1 MRFTTVVLC
10 FGILYCSPAV
20 AQDAFFFRGVF
31 SIVSKNQACVGR
43 NPVGDAGIIR
53 LSVAADGGASAFA
66 LYQPNIAQ
74 AFRLEGGLFNAS
86 YRRVQSLTTS
96 ARFASVRHSVLV
108 RFAQQRPT
116 AIGANTSFV
125 SFVGFIKGYGARAE
139 CVVAFRAALT
149 KNID

>member
-1 MRFTTVVLC
+1 MRFTIVGLC
-10 FGILYCSPAV
+10 LGMLYCSTAA
-20 AQDAFFFRGVF
+20 AQDAFFFRGVY

-53 LSVAADGGASAFA
+53 LSVAAGASTFA
-66 LYQPNIAQ
+66 LYHPNNAQ

-86 YRRVQSLTTS
+86 YRRVQSLTAS
-96 ARFASVRHSVLV
+96 ARFAPVRHPVLV
-108 RFAQQRPT
+108 RFTQQRPT
-116 AIGANTSFV
+116 AIRANTSFV
-125 SFVGFIKGYGARAE
+125 SFVGSIKGYGARAE